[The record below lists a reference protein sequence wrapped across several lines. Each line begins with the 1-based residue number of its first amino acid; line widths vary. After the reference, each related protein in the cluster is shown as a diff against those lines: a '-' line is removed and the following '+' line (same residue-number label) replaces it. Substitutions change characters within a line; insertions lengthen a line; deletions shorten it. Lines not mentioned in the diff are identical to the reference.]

1 MNSLKMSA
9 HQWLILAVLFGLVM
23 SLTLVV
29 PTASADSHAFD
40 ISIYHGINGRSL
52 GLDKELPVD
61 VYVNG
66 QLAIPGLEFKDKI
79 ETQLPA
85 GEYTF
90 MVKLAGTDTT
100 VMSFGPAEV
109 PAGADVSVHAKLS
122 AEKTPTL
129 KVMVK

>member
-1 MNSLKMSA
+1 VT
-9 HQWLILAVLFGLVM
+9 LAFAIA
-23 SLTLVV
+23 
-29 PTASADSHAFD
+29 PASAQNDTFD

-52 GLDKELPVD
+52 GLAKDLPVD

-66 QLAIPGLEFKDKI
+66 QNAIPGLEFKDKI

-100 VMSFGPAEV
+100 VMSFGPAEI
-109 PAGADVSVHAKLS
+109 PAGADVYVHAKLG
-122 AEKTPTL
+122 ADKTPTL
-129 KVMVK
+129 KVRVK